1 MIGQKLGS
9 FLLEAK
15 IGTGAMG
22 TVYRAVQ
29 EPKGR
34 VAAIKI
40 ITGEQS
46 QKNNASGRF
55 RRESDILQ
63 QFRHP
68 NIVRFLAVGRSQGIL
83 YFAMEYV
90 PGGTL
95 EQVLEEREFLPWREA
110 AEMAIQICDALHYAH

>member
-9 FLLEAK
+9 FKIEAK

-34 VAAIKI
+34 TAALKI
-40 ITGEQS
+40 ITGEQTL
-46 QKNNASGRF
+46 KNNVTGRF
-55 RRESDILQ
+55 KRESDILQ

-95 EQVLEEREFLPWREA
+95 EQLLSRRDYLPWREA
-110 AEMAIQICDALHYAH
+110 VEL

>member
-9 FLLEAK
+9 FKIEAK

-22 TVYRAVQ
+22 AVYRATH
-29 EPKGR
+29 ETKGR
-34 VAAIKI
+34 TAAIKV

-46 QKNNASGRF
+46 LKSNASGRF

-90 PGGTL
+90 QGGTL
-95 EQVLEEREFLPWREA
+95 EQLLQKREYLPWREA
-110 AEMAIQICDALHYAH
+110 IGLAL